1 MIMLTSLQLIL
12 LLPVKDQGI
21 KSLENMNEKA
31 LAHMLN
37 LAQNLHISITVSGMS
52 QICVIPELGS
62 Y

>member
-37 LAQNLHISITVSGMS
+37 LAQNLHMSITVSEMS

>member
-1 MIMLTSLQLIL
+1 MIMLTCLQLIL

-31 LAHMLN
+31 LAKMLN
-37 LAQNLHISITVSGMS
+37 LAQNLHMTIACAGMT
-52 QICVIPELGS
+52 QIYVIPKLGS

>member
-37 LAQNLHISITVSGMS
+37 LAQNLHMPITVSGMS

>member
-1 MIMLTSLQLIL
+1 MIILTWLQLIL

-31 LAHMLN
+31 LVQMLN
-37 LAQNLHISITVSGMS
+37 LAQNFHTSIMYSKLS
-52 QICVIPELGS
+52 QICVITELGS

>member
-1 MIMLTSLQLIL
+1 MIMLTWLQLIL

-31 LAHMLN
+31 LAQMLN
-37 LAQNLHISITVSGMS
+37 LAQNLHRYITVPEMS